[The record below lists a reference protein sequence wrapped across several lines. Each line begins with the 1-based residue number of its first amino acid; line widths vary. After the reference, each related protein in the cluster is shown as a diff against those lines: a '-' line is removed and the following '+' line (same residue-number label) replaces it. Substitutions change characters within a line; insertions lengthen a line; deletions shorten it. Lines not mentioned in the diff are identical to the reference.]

1 MKGSFRRELREFV
14 ADVNPALSHAHAE
27 HVFARKI
34 GNKDVILRQ
43 VLLVLAD
50 RDNFRRFASYQGFDA
65 VIGDGGDGRLRRAR
79 DQAELRNHEPE

>member
-1 MKGSFRRELREFV
+1 
-14 ADVNPALSHAHAE
+14 
-27 HVFARKI
+27 
-34 GNKDVILRQ
+34 

-79 DQAELRNHEPE
+79 DQAELRNQEPK